1 MSASLRAR
9 PGEAEREALSADG
22 NTNGA
27 SGQKRHLVTLTIDGR
42 EVTASDRATILDVAK
57 REGLYVPTLCYDA
70 RLASF
75 GACRVCM
82 VGVKGARGPV
92 AACTTPVR
100 EGMVI
105 DTKDETAQRVARG
118 VVELVLSDYPA
129 GALAENPAPPGEED
143 RNELRQVARHFGLE
157 KSRFEGE
164 RHTYARDDRHP
175 YIKMDLNECIV
186 CGRCVRACDEIQGT
200 FALAYAGRGWDTKIV
215 AGTDTSFTDS
225 ACVSCGAC
233 VSTCPTGA
241 LDEDAFRAKE
251 TIDKTVTTTCAYC
264 GVGCSLD
271 VHVRGDDVVAIDPTL
286 EGPSNLGHTCIKGR
300 FAHQYARAND
310 RLTSPMM
317 RRTDG
322 TWREASWDEA
332 MGFVAERMDAIKQK
346 HGPDAIAFI
355 SSSRCTNEENYILM
369 KLVRAAIGTNN
380 IDNCSRVCHSPTSAG
395 LIASLGESGGTN
407 SFSDIDV
414 TSLLFLTGAN
424 PTEGHPVVGAR
435 MKEARMRGAKLIV
448 ADPRR
453 IELAAMADIFL
464 QLRPGTNVALYNGLA
479 HVIVREGLVDRAFL
493 DGRVEA
499 FDAYQA
505 LIQTY
510 DPKKVE
516 SITGVPAKLV
526 EEAAHL
532 YASSKPAAIF
542 YGLGVTEQAQ
552 GVSGVRCLANLCL
565 LTGNFG
571 KPGSGSNPL
580 RGQNNVQGS
589 SDVGALP
596 TYLTMYR
603 KMADDQTRQA
613 FEAKWGRPIGPKRG
627 LMIPEMFD
635 RAIKRELKA
644 MYVFGEDI
652 AQTDPNVHHV
662 EEALKSLDLLVV
674 HDIFENVTAKL
685 AHVML
690 PGSSFLEKTG
700 TFTNAERRLQM
711 VREAV
716 PPPGNARRDLDILLD
731 LSARLGYAMPHRSAA
746 DVMDEI
752 AELTPQLR
760 GVSHER
766 LAKKGLQW
774 PVLAKDHPGTPV
786 LYTESFAT
794 KSGRANL
801 FAVDWAPPG
810 EAASDRFPFILIT
823 GRQLAHYNSGTQ
835 TRRTGNVELQ
845 PADLIEIHPTDAE
858 RLGIAND
865 ELVEIES
872 ARGKVQTWACVTTR
886 VAPGN
891 VFLSFHFPEV
901 KTNLLTSAHADPL
914 TSCPEYKVTA
924 VDVRKV
930 PGTNARPP
938 TTAKGFRQDAFD

>member
-1 MSASLRAR
+1 MGA
-9 PGEAEREALSADG
+9 ADG
-22 NTNGA
+22 TGA
-27 SGQKRHLVTLTIDGR
+27 KPETKRRLVTLTIDGR
-42 EVTASDRATILDVAK
+42 EVKASDRATILDVAR
-57 REGLYVPTLCYDA
+57 REGIFVPTLCYDP
-70 RLASF
+70 RLAPF

-100 EGMVI
+100 EGMVVE
-105 DTKDETAQRVARG
+105 TTDETAQRVAKN
-118 VVELVLSDYPA
+118 VVELVLSDYPE
-129 GALAENPAPPGEED
+129 GALLKETAEGQED
-143 RNELRQVARHFGLE
+143 RNELREVARHFGLTE
-157 KSRFEGE
+157 SRYTGA
-164 RHTYARDDRHP
+164 RHAYAKDDRHP

-200 FALAYAGRGWDTKIV
+200 FALAYANRGWGTKIV
-215 AGTDTSFTDS
+215 AGMDSSFVDS

-241 LDEDAFRAKE
+241 LDESAFRAKE
-251 TIDKTVTTTCAYC
+251 TIDQTVTTTCAYC

-271 VHVRGDDVVAIDPTL
+271 VHVRDDEVVAIDPAL

-300 FAHQYARAND
+300 FAHQYARAPD

-332 MGFVAERMDAIKQK
+332 MGFVADKMKAISAA
-346 HGPDAIAFI
+346 HGSDAIAFI
-355 SSSRCTNEENYILM
+355 SSSRCTNEENYILQ
-369 KLVRAAIGTNN
+369 KLARAALGTNN
-380 IDNCSRVCHSPTSAG
+380 IDNCSRVCHSPTSFG
-395 LIASLGESGGTN
+395 LIQSLGESGGTN
-407 SFSDIDV
+407 SFADIDV
-414 TSLLFLTGAN
+414 TECIFLTGAN

-435 MKEARMRGAKLIV
+435 MKEARLRGAKLIV

-464 QLRPGTNVALYNGLA
+464 QLRPGTNVALYNGLS
-479 HVIVREGLVDRAFL
+479 HVIIRDGLFDKRFVDTRSEGFA
-493 DGRVEA
+493 
-499 FDAYQA
+499 AYSA
-505 LIQTY
+505 HLGAY
-510 DPKKVE
+510 DPKRVE
-516 SITGVPAKLV
+516 SITGVPAALIEK
-526 EEAAHL
+526 AAHL
-532 YASSKPAAIF
+532 YATTPPASIF

-552 GVSGVRCLANLCL
+552 GVPGVRCLANLAI
-565 LTGNFG
+565 LTGNLG

-603 KMADDQTRQA
+603 KMEDEVVRKE
-613 FEAKWGRPIGPKRG
+613 FEARWGGKAIPPERG
-627 LMIPEMFD
+627 LMIPEMFS
-635 RAIKRELKA
+635 AAVEKKLKC

-662 EEALKSLDLLVV
+662 EEALRSLELLVV
-674 HDIFENVTAKL
+674 HDIFENVTAKY

-700 TFTNAERRLQM
+700 TFTNAERRVQL

-716 PPPGNARRDLDILLD
+716 PPPGNARRDLDILFD
-731 LSARLGYAMPHRSAA
+731 LSERLGYPMPHRDASS
-746 DVMDEI
+746 VMDEI
-752 AELTPQLR
+752 ADLTPQWR
-760 GVSHER
+760 GISYDR
-766 LAKKGLQW
+766 LGTQGLQW
-774 PVLAKDHPGTPV
+774 PVPAKDHPGTPV

-794 KSGRANL
+794 KTQRAA
-801 FAVDWAPPG
+801 FFCVDWHPPG

-835 TRRTGNVELQ
+835 TRRTGNVDLQ
-845 PADLIEIHPTDAE
+845 PADLVEIHPADAE
-858 RLGIAND
+858 RLGVVD
-865 ELVEIES
+865 GTFVEIES
-872 ARGKVQTWACVTTR
+872 ARGKVQTWARVTTR

-891 VFLSFHFPEV
+891 VFLAFHFPEV
-901 KTNLLTSAHADPL
+901 KTNLLTSANADP
-914 TSCPEYKVTA
+914 TVSCPEYKVTA

-930 PGTNARPP
+930 PGVHPAPP
-938 TTAKGFRQDAFD
+938 EIAKGFRQDAFD